1 MVAFAQSQ
9 VPQHQALESRVSERL
24 NTVDPQ
30 RFHRISAKGL
40 YCGFVELDGVVS
52 SYYAKALALMTVRLI
67 PEVTDVVDRIR
78 VLPEVRSFAVSHRD
92 LGS

>member
-1 MVAFAQSQ
+1 MVAFVHSQ
-9 VPQHQALESRVSERL
+9 VPQHQALGPRVSERL

-40 YCGFVELDGVVS
+40 FCGFVELDGVVS
-52 SYYAKALALMTVRLI
+52 SYYAKALALQTVRLI

-78 VLPEVRSFAVSHRD
+78 VLPEVRNFAFPQRD
-92 LGS
+92 LGF